1 MRTKKLEDTKF
12 LAYSMK
18 QIAEKYGFELF
29 SVDLV
34 AAFNESPYRQC
45 RPKSIIFFT
54 KNTDEQLIAFL
65 SFWHGTWHPLSN
77 PTKYKVYFNATRPD
91 FTQRQA
97 AKFAQEL
104 NYLTDAKAA
113 SLRPQD
119 FIAAED
125 WQRMAEA

>member
-1 MRTKKLEDTKF
+1 MKTKVKDTKF

-45 RPKSIIFFT
+45 HPKSIIFFT
-54 KNTDEQLIAFL
+54 KNTDQQLIAFL
-65 SFWHGTWHPLSN
+65 SFWHGAWHPLDN
-77 PTKYKVYFNATRPD
+77 PQKYKVYFNTTRPD
-91 FTQRQA
+91 FTKSLA
-97 AKFAQEL
+97 VKFADEL
-104 NYLTDAKAA
+104 NYLTDKSA
-113 SLRPQD
+113 SPLKPQD

-125 WQRMAEA
+125 WQQMQDY